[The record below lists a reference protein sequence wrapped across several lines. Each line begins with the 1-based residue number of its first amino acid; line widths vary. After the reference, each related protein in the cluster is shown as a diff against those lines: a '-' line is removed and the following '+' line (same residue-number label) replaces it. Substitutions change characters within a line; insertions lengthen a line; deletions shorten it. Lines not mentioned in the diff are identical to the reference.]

1 MIRRSEKFDN
11 KRRRFAAK
19 ALSLA
24 YQKGG
29 HSHQGGLP
37 CVVSAAWQDQEC
49 CSWSLAS
56 ALAISRPLAVRAG
69 LQRRARSTRRSN
81 IPASAELLAAATC
94 ESPTLLRRGEGRCRR
109 MPSRRRERHVERPE
123 KHRGRENAG
132 ERLLGGRS
140 ARQPHQRDRPQED
153 RDGVSDAN

>member
-1 MIRRSEKFDN
+1 MIRGSEKFDN
-11 KRRRFAAK
+11 KRRHFAAK

-29 HSHQGGLP
+29 LSHQGGLP

-81 IPASAELLAAATC
+81 IPARAEVTDAAATR
-94 ESPTLLRRGEGRCRR
+94 ESPTLLRRGQGPCRR
-109 MPSRRRERHVERPE
+109 IPTGRR
-123 KHRGRENAG
+123 
-132 ERLLGGRS
+132 
-140 ARQPHQRDRPQED
+140 
-153 RDGVSDAN
+153 